1 MKKEDL
7 QASLN
12 GIEITDEAFNAVYN
26 LINKNEGLARQN
38 LESEKSTLANDL
50 QSAAS
55 KLADYEKTIES
66 LKAKAQGNEEVE
78 KELNDLKKAI
88 KDREKKD
95 AEATRDYQISQAID
109 LVIGDKKFVNDFT
122 KTAIINNIKEEMDK
136 PNNFRGVSDIFNDLT
151 KDKMGIFEEEH
162 KAPEIPTMGKVDEST
177 RPTKEEF
184 AKMRYSERVKLYDND
199 PEWYD
204 FLTNN

>member
-26 LINKNEGLARQN
+26 LINKTEGIARQN
-38 LESEKSTLANDL
+38 LESDKSALSNDL
-50 QSAAS
+50 NTANQ

-66 LKAKAQGNEEVE
+66 LKVKAAGNEAVE

-88 KDREKKD
+88 KENEK
-95 AEATRDYQISQAID
+95 RDSEMKRDTQISQAID

-122 KTAIINNIKEEMDK
+122 KDAIVNKIKTEMDR
-136 PNNFRGVSDIFNDLT
+136 PDNFKGVGDIFNELT
-151 KDKMGIFEEEH
+151 RDKAGIFADEH
-162 KAPEIPTMGKVDEST
+162 VTPDIPTMGKVDEST

-184 AKMRYSERVKLYDND
+184 AKMKYSDRVKLYDSD

-204 FLTNN
+204 YLTND